1 MKRRMKMMI
10 LILSKIQQMTQQ
22 RKNMKN
28 LRNLKSTMTSKMK
41 LREILTRTRMSI
53 SLPLTKPG

>member
-1 MKRRMKMMI
+1 MKMMI
-10 LILSKIQQMTQQ
+10 LILSKIQEMTQQ

-28 LRNLKSTMTSKMK
+28 LRKKSTMTSKMK